1 MSTQIIYEFP
11 LNERIRVFIRLEQ
24 LFLQLSHFS
33 AGATVYDKR
42 AAISVLLDILMIFS
56 RNDLKSELIKELD
69 RHIKALKQ
77 ISHSQGIDSEKL
89 QQLLDELSQVSKKLY
104 HANGKIGINV
114 MESDLFQSISQRN
127 SIPGG
132 SCSFDLPAFHYW
144 LVQDDSEQQQDLE
157 RWTQPFVD
165 IRLAID
171 LIMNLIRQSCTPRME
186 TAKAGFFQKSLEAN
200 QPAQLLRVIVEPHL
214 PCFAEISG
222 GKHRFTI
229 RFMEPSKD
237 GSRPTQTTDDIPF
250 QLTCCK
256 F

>member
-1 MSTQIIYEFP
+1 MNTQTIYEFP

-33 AGATVYDKR
+33 AGTTVYDKR
-42 AAISVLLDILMIFS
+42 AAVSVLLDILMIFS

-69 RHIKALKQ
+69 RHIKTLKQ
-77 ISHSQGIDSEKL
+77 IARSQSVDTEKL
-89 QQLLDELSQVSKKLY
+89 QQLLDELNQVSKSLY

-144 LVQDDSEQQQDLE
+144 LEQDDSEQQQDIE
-157 RWTQPFVD
+157 RWIQPFTD

-171 LIMNLIRQSCTPRME
+171 LIMNLIRQSCTPSSE
-186 TAKAGFFQKSLEAN
+186 IAKSGFFQKSLEAN
-200 QPAQLLRVIVEPHL
+200 QPAQLLRVLIDADL
-214 PCFAEISG
+214 PYFAEISG

-229 RFMEPSKD
+229 RFMQPSKD
-237 GSRPTQTTDDIPF
+237 ENRPTQTTDNIPF